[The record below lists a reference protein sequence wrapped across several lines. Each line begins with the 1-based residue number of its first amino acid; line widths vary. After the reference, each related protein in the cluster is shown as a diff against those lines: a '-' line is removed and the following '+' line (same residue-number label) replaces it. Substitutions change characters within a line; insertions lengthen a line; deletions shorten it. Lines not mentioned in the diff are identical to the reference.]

1 MYVIK
6 FHPSVINRRVEIER
20 TVWLLDIN
28 WILSIDMIDR
38 EDFRDKLSVEMNGRY

>member
-6 FHPSVINRRVEIER
+6 FRLNVINLRAEIGR
-20 TVWLLDIN
+20 TVWWLVLIEY
-28 WILSIDMIDR
+28 SIDMIDR